1 MVVFLQSRTA
11 LAFCFEQTHINWI
24 GEFSMSAPPRCFL
37 PLFSIISLCAAV
49 PLTHLLERCFHMRIG
64 PKKGVEVKCIHKHE
78 EGTEG
83 QWRRRERSKTITK
96 NIKLKGT
103 ERN

>member
-1 MVVFLQSRTA
+1 
-11 LAFCFEQTHINWI
+11 
-24 GEFSMSAPPRCFL
+24 
-37 PLFSIISLCAAV
+37 
-49 PLTHLLERCFHMRIG
+49 MRIG